1 MGIKQFNCEYLPKE
15 DRLVFRINTTDGS
28 DFSFLL
34 TRRVT
39 LFILKTTQQMI
50 QQKLETKHVAPVAK
64 AIGEFESE
72 AAREQADFQHQY
84 EVGSQFPL
92 GQSPILVQDVSCRMI
107 EQDGKAMMSMD
118 FQLANDKTINLQLWG
133 HVLQNMRFLL
143 EKMLHQALWHP
154 SPSEASQAQQP
165 AADTNPG
172 PVH

>member
-15 DRLVFRINTTDGS
+15 DRLVFRINTNDGS
-28 DFSFLL
+28 DFALL
-34 TRRVT
+34 FTRRVT
-39 LFILKTTQQMI
+39 LFILKTTQQLI
-50 QQKLETKHVAPVAK
+50 QQKLETQHVAPVAK
-64 AIGEFESE
+64 AIGEFESV

-92 GQSPILVQDVSCRMI
+92 GQSPILVEDVSCRII

-118 FQLANDKTINLQLWG
+118 FQLANNKTINLQLWG

-143 EKMLHQALWHP
+143 ERMLNQALWNAL
-154 SPSEASQAQQP
+154 PSESNQAEQP
-165 AADTNPG
+165 VADTNPG

>member
-15 DRLVFRINTTDGS
+15 DRLIFRINTNDGS
-28 DFSFLL
+28 DFSLL
-34 TRRVT
+34 FTRRVT
-39 LFILKTTQQMI
+39 LFILKTTQQLI
-50 QQKLETKHVAPVAK
+50 QQKLETQHVAPVAK

-133 HVLQNMRFLL
+133 HLLQNMRFLL
-143 EKMLHQALWHP
+143 ERMLNQASWNAL
-154 SPSEASQAQQP
+154 PSEASQIQALV
-165 AADTNPG
+165 ADQNHR